1 MEERITMIL
10 DGNGNIEMETHGFV
24 GSVCDKVADEI
35 LVSMGGKSVK
45 ENKKSEYF
53 DEGSDPVSVILDK

>member
-1 MEERITMIL
+1 MEEKITMIL
-10 DGNGNIEMETHGFV
+10 DGRGNIEMETQGFV
-24 GSVCDKVADEI
+24 GRVCDKVADEI
-35 LVSMGGKSVK
+35 LVSMGGKPVR

>member
-1 MEERITMIL
+1 MEEKITMIL
-10 DGNGNIEMETHGFV
+10 DGKGNIEMETHGFV

-35 LVSMGGKSVK
+35 LVSMGKPVK

-53 DEGSDPVSVILDK
+53 DDGSDPVSVILDK